1 VRACCNAL
9 CPRRCARHSSPPRC
23 APVRATSDVTDNVSA
38 VDEHPAGG
46 GGGGG
51 GEQEN
56 GLQQTERGQ
65 MDDELDRHRR
75 TVQKMSDRVIDLHT
89 KVRDLQPLYSVLLIY
104 T

>member
-9 CPRRCARHSSPPRC
+9 CPRRCARHSSPPRR

-38 VDEHPAGG
+38 AAGG